1 MGDSQSGAVGAN
13 TSLIDPYTGN
23 NLVSMSNVNRLD
35 VGSISYS
42 SSLKYTASQ
51 ADDLYGAVIEHL
63 RSLTKGSKEDDTL
76 HFAVLMGRAGYIQTS
91 KKKKYDEGYEYVIN
105 GVKYEVKDASIFPF
119 IIEITKKYPK
129 ENGLRAF
136 FSTFEHYYLFVAKLR
151 PELFETRL
159 ATRRGVPLGMGYL
172 AADFLSGSAPQLN
185 NHERAVINRASE
197 NALYRSFETSASK
210 ELVSL
215 YDLGK

>member
-1 MGDSQSGAVGAN
+1 MAQSTTN
-13 TSLIDPYTGN
+13 TVSASSILTDPEIAAKSSVIT
-23 NLVSMSNVNRLD
+23 NLSKLD
-35 VGSISYS
+35 LNSISYS
-42 SSLKYTASQ
+42 SSLKFTAAQ
-51 ADDLYGAVIEHL
+51 ADDLYGAVTEHL
-63 RSLTKGSKEDDTL
+63 RSLTKGSKDDDLL
-76 HFAVLMGRAGYIQTS
+76 HFAVLMGRAGYVQTS
-91 KKKKYDEGYEYVIN
+91 KKKKYDEGYEYTIS

-119 IIEITKKYPK
+119 IIEATKKYPK

-136 FSTFEHYYLFVAKLR
+136 FSTFEHYYLFVAKLK

-172 AADFLSGSAPQLN
+172 AADFLSGSAPTLN